1 MDCLERN
8 GIIIGY
14 TIYYQ
19 PKITK
24 YSSTRLSTRTNEK
37 SLHLTRLIP
46 RTEYAF
52 QVHAENVNGTGPSGN
67 VTFTTMHVD
76 SKPN

>member
-1 MDCLERN
+1 MDCLEKN
-8 GIIIGY
+8 GIITGY

-19 PKITK
+19 PRITN
-24 YSSTRLSTRTNEK
+24 YSSIQLSMRTEK
-37 SLHLTRLIP
+37 KSVHLTGLIP
-46 RTEYAF
+46 RIEYAF
-52 QVHAENVNGTGPSGN
+52 QVLAENVNGTGPSEN